1 MHGFQDH
8 NAQNLPK
15 RVGKKTHTHNNKIQN
30 ILPWNEVFWQEYG
43 SLLWHSNCELIIIT
57 KDDMGSVNFA

>member
-1 MHGFQDH
+1 MDFRTTMHKIY
-8 NAQNLPK
+8 QN
-15 RVGKKTHTHNNKIQN
+15 VWEKKTHTHNNKIQN